1 MERTVRRSF
10 SSFNTIVATAWGGL
24 VKRFILPGV
33 VGVVVL
39 LSGFLPVP
47 GATAELPHL
56 RVGVLARGSV
66 RWEMTILKK
75 LGLDTKRQFV
85 LDVVPYAGKTATE
98 VALQGG
104 AVDMIVDDWLWVA
117 RQRAQGIPLTAFPF
131 STTVGG
137 VVVPKDSP
145 IRELKDLIGK
155 KIGLAGGPK
164 DKSWLL
170 LRAVYL
176 QRYGSDIEENVETIA
191 VAPPL
196 ASAQLER
203 GNLDAIVQFWHFI
216 ARLMAKGE
224 SRRLVMVDAFMQE
237 LGLTETVPLLVYV
250 FKDDFVRQ
258 HPQVVQ
264 SFINAVYEAKHQL
277 KTHDEVWKDIEDLV
291 KAPDAHTLDLIR
303 QAWRQG
309 VPTRWDAETFTN
321 LERLFDIMR
330 KIGGKQ
336 LVGADTIPE
345 GTFLKDITF

>member
-1 MERTVRRSF
+1 MKTIHLIWRRSSWLCVVVCLYAF
-10 SSFNTIVATAWGGL
+10 SSYSAFADTRIA
-24 VKRFILPGV
+24 ILN
-33 VGVVVL
+33 
-39 LSGFLPVP
+39 F
-47 GATAELPHL
+47 
-56 RVGVLARGSV
+56 
-66 RWEMTILKK
+66 
-75 LGLDTKRQFV
+75 
-85 LDVVPYAGKTATE
+85 
-98 VALQGG
+98 
-104 AVDMIVDDWLWVA
+104 
-117 RQRAQGIPLTAFPF
+117 
-131 STTVGG
+131 
-137 VVVPKDSP
+137 
-145 IRELKDLIGK
+145 ELKDTTLLPQTPEELERTASMKPLLEKFLKSTDGYELVRINSDAQLEANAGFGYLFNHPDATADLGNK
-155 KIGLAGGPK
+155 FGLAGGPK

-170 LRAVYL
+170 LRAAYL

-224 SRRLVMVDAFMQE
+224 SRRLVMVDTFMKE

-309 VPTRWDAETFTN
+309 VPTRWEAETFTN